1 MNKAAQA
8 LSLENTFFA
17 NTHGLMNDKSYS
29 TASDVAILTHEAMKD
44 DTFR

>member
-29 TASDVAILTHEAMKD
+29 TAGDVAILTYEAMKD